1 MGWFRLAARTIT
13 GLPVNL
19 CHYRYPIG
27 NWCACEAPYRC
38 AVCQLAL
45 CKSHAFIDEFTNNRR
60 KRYCSDCLLDLY
72 RV

>member
-1 MGWFRLAARTIT
+1 MGWFRSAARAIT
-13 GLPVNL
+13 GRPVNF
-19 CHYRYPIG
+19 CQ
-27 NWCACEAPYRC
+27 YRC